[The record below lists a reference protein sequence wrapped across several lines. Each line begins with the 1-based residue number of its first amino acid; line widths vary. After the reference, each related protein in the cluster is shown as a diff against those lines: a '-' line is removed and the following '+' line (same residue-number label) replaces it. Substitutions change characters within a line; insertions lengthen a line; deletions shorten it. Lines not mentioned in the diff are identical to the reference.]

1 MNSAP
6 SDPPRVA
13 VANNPVARLFGPPAR
28 LLAILS
34 GWWLLGLSFLTVAEI
49 LLRKLLGVSIQGVD
63 EIGGY
68 TLAVVSAFGFAN
80 TLLVKGHTR
89 VDFLLGRLPGRAR
102 AALNALAYALLA
114 CLAAFAAWR
123 GWAVLSESL
132 EFQSRA
138 NSPLQTPLWLPQSA
152 WLAGLAVFAAAA
164 GAMAAHALLLL
175 LTDWRRVNSLYGPL
189 TVEEEVDVE
198 VGAVLAR
205 GGAVGEARP

>member
-1 MNSAP
+1 MPAAE
-6 SDPPRVA
+6 D
-13 VANNPVARLFGPPAR
+13 NPVARLLGPLAR

-34 GWWLLGLSFLTVAEI
+34 GWWLLALSFLTVAEI
-49 LLRKLLGVSIQGVD
+49 LLRKLLSVSIQGVD

-80 TLLVKGHTR
+80 ALLVKGHTR
-89 VDFLLGRLPGRAR
+89 VDFLLGRLPGWPR

-114 CLAAFAAWR
+114 GLAAFAAWR
-123 GWAVLSESL
+123 GWAVLSESI

-152 WLAGLAVFAAAA
+152 WLAGIAVFAAAA
-164 GAMAAHALLLL
+164 GAMAAHALALLA
-175 LTDWRRVNSLYGPL
+175 TDWRRVNRLYGPL
-189 TVEEEVDVE
+189 TVEEEVDIE

-205 GGAVGEARP
+205 GAASEESRP